1 MTGPSIGE
9 VRPSQIVTTF
19 GPGAIVDLETLSII
33 VASTASWSESE
44 CPVIREH
51 RLERALGVDKF
62 LSAAPSEGSPFALRG
77 TVPAFIFP
85 RFQHCPVCK
94 TIAEIDQGD
103 PPDAIYSEREQAVLC
118 MAPGCRGNPAQRGT
132 RRPAQMVPAPF
143 VVACPS
149 GHLDDFPWQS
159 YAHRGQTVCRMRIKL
174 VSRGETGT
182 VSDLWIL
189 CDCGKGSRSMSDAF
203 GERATDHIGQCHC
216 GTPWVRPRGREAKCQ
231 TPMGAR
237 TMQRG
242 ATNGWF
248 PIVKSALKI
257 GQSAD
262 PIVSAIQNC
271 NERQIDR
278 IDSLDKLR
286 NYVEDGMFEP
296 LEGIEPETIWRKIL
310 ELRGEVLPE
319 EQDLRWPEW
328 CALHDL
334 KRYSDSSQE
343 LFLEQGVVPEFIS
356 NKIAQVTLVRKL
368 SEVRALTGFTR
379 VDHLGGI
386 APEDEAAV
394 AKIMPVYPRER
405 RPTWLPAAEVR
416 GEGLLIELDEKIV
429 GFWETEVAHVRA
441 AAMKSKHAE
450 WEMDRGRP
458 PSVFP
463 GARFVL
469 LHSLAHALIRQIS
482 IDCGYPASSV
492 RERIYSSTD
501 PARLMAGVLIYTAS
515 PDSEGSLGGL
525 VDLGSPS
532 RFPDILRNALKQ
544 MTRCSSD
551 PLCADHEPDAH
562 ASINGSA
569 CHACQLV
576 SETSCEA
583 FNLFLDRNFLV
594 PTLAHSKFAYFSD
607 PYRS

>member
-1 MTGPSIGE
+1 MTSHSIGE

-33 VASTASWSESE
+33 VASTASWSEDDS
-44 CPVIREH
+44 PVIREH

-62 LSAAPSEGSPFALRG
+62 LGAAPSEGNVFALRG
-77 TVPAFIFP
+77 TVPAFVFP
-85 RFQHCPVCK
+85 RFHHCPVCK
-94 TIAEIDQGD
+94 TITELDQGD
-103 PPDAIYSEREQAVLC
+103 PPDAIYDEREQAIVC

-132 RRPAQMVPAPF
+132 RRAQMVPAPF

-149 GHLDDFPWQS
+149 GHLDDFPWRS
-159 YAHRGQTVCRMRIKL
+159 YAHRGHTDCQMRLKL

-182 VSDLWIL
+182 VSDLWIM
-189 CDCGKGSRSMSDAF
+189 CDCTRGSRSMSDAF
-203 GERATDHIGQCHC
+203 GERATDHIGQCPR
-216 GTPWVRPRGREAKCQ
+216 GTPWVRPGAKEAACL
-231 TPMGAR
+231 TPLDVR

-257 GQSAD
+257 GQSVD
-262 PIVSAIQNC
+262 PVVSAIQSC
-271 NERQIDR
+271 NERQVSR
-278 IDSLDKLR
+278 IDSLEKLR

-296 LEGIEPETIWRKIL
+296 LEGIEPETIWRKL
-310 ELRGEVLPE
+310 QELRGEIPPE

-334 KRYSDSSQE
+334 TRYSDPSQE
-343 LFLEQGVVPEFIS
+343 LLLEQGTVPSFVS
-356 NKIAQVTLVRKL
+356 DKIAKVILVRKL

-379 VDHLGGI
+379 VDHLGGL
-386 APEDEAAV
+386 AVDDETAA
-394 AKIMPVYPRER
+394 AKIMPVYPRDR
-405 RPTWLPAAEVR
+405 RPRWLPAAEVR
-416 GEGLLIELDEKIV
+416 GEGLLIELHEPMINS
-429 GFWETEVAHVRA
+429 WETAAANVRA
-441 AAMKSKHAE
+441 AAMKSKHTE
-450 WEMDRGRP
+450 WERDRGRP
-458 PSVFP
+458 PSEFP

-482 IDCGYPASSV
+482 LDCGYPASSV
-492 RERIYSSTD
+492 RERIYSSTV
-501 PARLMAGVLIYTAS
+501 AGRVMAGVLIYTAS

-525 VDLGSPS
+525 VDLGDPS
-532 RFPDILRNALKQ
+532 RFPDLLRGALMQ

-594 PTLAHSKFAYFSD
+594 PTLAHSEFSYFAK
-607 PYRS
+607 PAQI